1 MYKNSQLDIILV
13 DVGLKYNSRL
23 YDCKLKSSR
32 ARNRLLPYSFI
43 YCIKLKIPRKYLGFH
58 LRGLPNDFGTL
69 EWARSYEKPE
79 VVLGKVRKLLYIVRG
94 EKNTID

>member
-43 YCIKLKIPRKYLGFH
+43 YCIKLKIPRKYLGFR
-58 LRGLPNDFGTL
+58 LRGRPNDFGIL

-79 VVLGKVRKLLYIVRG
+79 VIATKIRQLLQVS
-94 EKNTID
+94 